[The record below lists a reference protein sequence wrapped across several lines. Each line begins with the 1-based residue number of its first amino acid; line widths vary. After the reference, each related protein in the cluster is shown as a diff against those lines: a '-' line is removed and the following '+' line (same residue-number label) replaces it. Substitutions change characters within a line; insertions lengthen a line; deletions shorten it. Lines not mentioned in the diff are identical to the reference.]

1 MVGTI
6 GMEIG
11 DMVMVDINIYQ
22 VDGGQLLSN

>member
-22 VDGGQLLSN
+22 VDGAVVV

>member
-11 DMVMVDINIYQ
+11 DMVMADINIYQ